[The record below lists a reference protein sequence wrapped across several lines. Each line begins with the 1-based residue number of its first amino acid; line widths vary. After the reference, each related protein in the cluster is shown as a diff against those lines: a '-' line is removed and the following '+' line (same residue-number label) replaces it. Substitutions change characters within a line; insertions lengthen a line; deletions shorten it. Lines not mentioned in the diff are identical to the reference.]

1 MKLAMRFISSLLLV
15 IQPGMAARC
24 TTEANAKVIEEYESF
39 VKKAEPGMA
48 ERFMKDHLSSAKS
61 DVRDRLMMQ
70 FRSGAIVRWNV
81 TDDSVNRG
89 IVDAN
94 GTVLNWIGAARIRD
108 TSIAELKNVL
118 EDYDRCGDFYQP
130 LMFDCRAA
138 VDSGAA
144 RDVTFGL
151 HHEFRAASIFP
162 QSYTFAVKARTE
174 YKEETKSA
182 ANTLWVHSKALEI
195 RESDSGVRGRFDFL
209 QPYHDHGVLWGLNS
223 YWRARAE
230 GPDLYV
236 EYEIITLHRSAEQF
250 VCRVADRKSTRL
262 NSSH

>member
-94 GTVLNWIGAARIRD
+94 GTVLN
-108 TSIAELKNVL
+108 
-118 EDYDRCGDFYQP
+118 
-130 LMFDCRAA
+130 
-138 VDSGAA
+138 
-144 RDVTFGL
+144 
-151 HHEFRAASIFP
+151 
-162 QSYTFAVKARTE
+162 
-174 YKEETKSA
+174 
-182 ANTLWVHSKALEI
+182 
-195 RESDSGVRGRFDFL
+195 
-209 QPYHDHGVLWGLNS
+209 
-223 YWRARAE
+223 
-230 GPDLYV
+230 
-236 EYEIITLHRSAEQF
+236 
-250 VCRVADRKSTRL
+250 
-262 NSSH
+262 